1 MLELGDLSKD
11 KALFLADF
19 EATETIGKQLAA
31 KIKPP
36 CVIFLKGELGAGKTT
51 FVRGFLQGC
60 GYQGLVKSPTFTLV
74 EPYQFE
80 SKIVYHFDLYRL
92 NNPEELISIGIRDYF
107 TEDAIVLVEWP
118 ERGIGFLPNADFVLE
133 LNLVSNGRNITMS
146 NKSKK
151 KP

>member
-1 MLELGDLSKD
+1 MLELGDLSTEST
-11 KALFLADF
+11 LFLADF

-36 CVIFLKGELGAGKTT
+36 CVVFLEGELGAGKTT
-51 FVRGFLQGC
+51 LVRGFLRGC

-74 EPYQFE
+74 ESYQFE
-80 SKIVYHFDLYRL
+80 SNIVYHFDLYRL
-92 NNPEELISIGIRDYF
+92 NDPEELASIGMRDYF

-118 ERGIGFLPNADFVLE
+118 ERGVGFLPNADLILE
-133 LNLVSNGRNITMS
+133 LNLVSGGRNLTIHK
-146 NKSKK
+146 NKQ

>member
-1 MLELGDLSKD
+1 MLELGGLSTEST
-11 KALFLADF
+11 LFLADF

-36 CVIFLKGELGAGKTT
+36 CVVFLEGELGAGKTT
-51 FVRGFLQGC
+51 LVRGFLRGC

-74 EPYQFE
+74 ESYQFE
-80 SKIVYHFDLYRL
+80 SNIVYHFDLYRL
-92 NNPEELISIGIRDYF
+92 NDPEELASIGMRDYF

-118 ERGIGFLPNADFVLE
+118 ERGVGFLPNADLILE
-133 LNLVSNGRNITMS
+133 LNLVSGGRNLTIHK
-146 NKSKK
+146 NKQ